1 MIHNTIENKHV
12 SRIEGQCTNREVY
25 QAQRPRCGSF
35 ALSNSA
41 VWIIRTI
48 HLAMAQVIES
58 EIRKREVPY
67 PLLGGRDTS
76 ESGLFRSLLWRRVG
90 FQGVT
95 GIVMEGS
102 PAPTHFSRVSEAGS
116 SPGQCQVMFAQ
127 NAPSATSYNQQPQ
140 QPQQPSFDI
149 LLRQLTSISIPAEAL
164 EQLGQSRQLEEVVE
178 SMTRRHTVHERL
190 FLATDQHVRLL
201 HQRHDSLMSQ
211 LQQFESQQEGR
222 WLAYSEADRLQQAS
236 FNETVAQ
243 VQDMVCKVQSLS
255 TKLDEARSNLGLLQ
269 EAVGALQADVAAC
282 DAKIDAVFGK
292 VSVLSS
298 QSGQEEGA
306 ATESRVHASID
317 HSADAHVINP
327 QPATYRQHMELL
339 MKQLLEERAR
349 REALDDKLSRE
360 ISVRQQM
367 ERRLV
372 SLEQRQ
378 GSATAVPSA
387 TQVFAMSPEPSSD
400 CQPQMPMDATDSWW
414 HFGAGPPGLTNQPP
428 RIPENLRRPGP
439 VEGQQPVADRMRETY
454 GRALGVN
461 LEVSDAG
468 QTGRM
473 DEQEEHQDKGASS
486 GGAHADDA
494 VDVDKIP
501 EGRWKLLKDL
511 QQLELTG
518 ARTWEQGVQLAS
530 WRAQCSTIFN
540 GVGYSFAQYAQ
551 LVWSQAEKM
560 YSDKAIGM
568 KKPEVPMIRTEH
580 LDYEARLTSAL
591 LRILPEAIKTPA
603 VERADDGCISSAML
617 CMGILSRLQPAG
629 PEEATSLLSFL
640 RSPPTATTAQE
651 LEGLLRR
658 YNLAL
663 RRLHQ
668 LQMPPMAPSETLKAL
683 QAMTRAVERK
693 YNSFHMRL
701 NLLRLFPE
709 ASTRPTEEGV
719 SKFKET
725 VEQQLHEITADEIA
739 RESKNRD
746 LTTVSRVDTGSG
758 GQGSDTS
765 KRGICHF
772 FSKPGGCYRKNCPFQ
787 HVADLRKGKPKGD
800 DGRGKGK
807 GKGKDKDGKGKV
819 QQVESSQ
826 TSSPNAPSH
835 PEGKAK
841 AKADPKGKPK
851 GKAKAEA
858 QKLLGVDDAKPKVSM
873 IRVGPIAGRFPQFE
887 EEPDSRAEPQGIHI
901 PLEHSGGPGSF
912 MWSETHLYALC
923 EASEGE
929 RFLASA
935 SCPNRAVLQFRHF
948 DVFQSLPESI
958 WSARNTWDFDG
969 EVWDNDGH
977 VATVVQSGECAD
989 EYVVAIFIDH
999 RDHDMYRTIVFTQ
1012 ERKAQWHKQHD
1023 DQEIWPPTVAKAST
1037 PQDTVVDA
1045 PGWVLLD
1052 SGANEVC
1059 RPLDESLDLNDAAK
1073 FIPLNVTL
1081 ASGQESVG
1089 YRSVRDGEVVMDMNG
1104 SSEWIAGI
1112 QKLASIGRTFTWGP
1126 QGAVLHTPDGDV
1138 QEVMIRNGLPFIS
1151 WEKFKRLRSRLSKS
1165 HRQGPQ
1171 MQLGRSWNASVTEA
1185 APAILV
1191 PGEHMGYEAAAQKA
1205 GLKEE
1210 PQALED
1216 AVDETE
1222 AQAKQWLERGSCTWG
1237 DLLALL
1243 VRAKLKLRRRRRHAE
1258 GADKE
1263 QVAIWNF
1270 GRWCHGGCHGMT
1282 VLSRTHPWLT
1292 KLMASLISKDK
1303 PDFAF
1308 TTITVTEDTAFLP
1321 HRDKF
1326 NAAGTM
1332 NYARGLTRFTGGQI
1346 WIHDVSAAE
1355 DKACAWRQVRAGKDA
1370 LPGRLLDTCQKSVVF
1385 DGRATLHGTEP
1396 FSGHRVMI
1404 LAYTPRGIEKA
1415 SSEELTAL
1423 ARLGFKHPVINE
1435 FEIPRRMED
1444 TTDGSSNPTSE
1455 ASPRKQHI
1463 SVSCSEQA
1471 NTSLPSEVKV
1481 RFRDMPEVHEY
1492 SEAKGLFSE
1501 SEIEYAPTEV
1511 DVDDDGIDQAIDLR
1525 VEKGSKPSVKV
1536 DGKGKGGFGSGE
1548 GDWAVIGPDD
1558 TFDQMLDKLGLAE
1571 DISRDASARADG
1583 TDDSDDPE
1591 KVLRRKCLD
1600 GFFKHGCPECT
1611 GSRGHRRLHRKLK
1624 NQPVSEGTLNID
1636 VSGPHGESI
1645 DKQRYFLAAVLLM
1658 PDGTCIPFAKCMETK
1673 TANETRKKLTE
1684 VLAQVVAMSDGQVPL
1699 LRVHSDCGGE
1709 FTADSMCAY
1718 FRRMGL
1724 WKTKSVPY
1732 CKQSSGKVERAIQ
1745 TIKHQSTSLLLHG
1758 GLPAIFWTFAVQHAV
1773 YVLRAAALEIP
1784 CPKDARIF
1792 GSLVAVKKPHSE
1804 AFESRVE
1811 QGIYLGADDSFVDGA
1826 NVLVQ
1831 RDGEGGMKIIKSRL
1845 PVLLNVPKPTWK
1857 KSLSPDE
1864 EHEVWISSEGEV
1876 RWTAPHAGEITTF
1889 EERTDG
1895 PQYDDPTR
1903 YRNLEQAIKRK
1914 LHGHD
1919 ERDDLPDLV
1928 RFNHGFLVAEPSC
1941 LKAKVETDGSAG
1953 NAEAEGKYV
1962 VLVAEYEEEQIRQE
1976 METLLSGAERASAR
1990 AVDNHGK

>member
-1 MIHNTIENKHV
+1 
-12 SRIEGQCTNREVY
+12 
-25 QAQRPRCGSF
+25 
-35 ALSNSA
+35 
-41 VWIIRTI
+41 
-48 HLAMAQVIES
+48 
-58 EIRKREVPY
+58 
-67 PLLGGRDTS
+67 
-76 ESGLFRSLLWRRVG
+76 
-90 FQGVT
+90 
-95 GIVMEGS
+95 MEGS

-116 SPGQCQVMFAQ
+116 PPGQCQVMFAQ
-127 NAPSATSYNQQPQ
+127 NATSATSYNQQHQ

-222 WLAYSEADRLQQAS
+222 WLAYFEADRLQQAS

-255 TKLDEARSNLGLLQ
+255 TKLDEARSDLGLLQ

-378 GSATAVPSA
+378 GSATAAPSA
-387 TQVFAMSPEPSSD
+387 TQVFAMSPEPSSE

-468 QTGRM
+468 QTGRI
-473 DEQEEHQDKGASS
+473 DEQEEHQEKGASS

-511 QQLELTG
+511 PPLELTG
-518 ARTWEQGVQLAS
+518 AQTWEQGVQLAS

-540 GVGYSFAQYAQ
+540 GVGYSFAQYAK

-560 YSDKAIGM
+560 YSDKTIGM

-746 LTTVSRVDTGSG
+746 LSTVSRVDTGGG

-772 FSKPGGCYRKNCPFQ
+772 FGKPGGCYRKNCPFQ
-787 HVADLRKGKPKGD
+787 HVADLGKGKPKGD

-835 PEGKAK
+835 PEVKAK

-873 IRVGPIAGRFPQFE
+873 IRVGPIAGRFRQFE

-935 SCPNRAVLQFRHF
+935 SRPNRAVLQFRHF

-989 EYVVAIFIDH
+989 EYIVAIFIDH
-999 RDHDMYRTIVFTQ
+999 RDHDMHRTIVFTQ

-1052 SGANEVC
+1052 SGE
-1059 RPLDESLDLNDAAK
+1059 
-1073 FIPLNVTL
+1073 
-1081 ASGQESVG
+1081 
-1089 YRSVRDGEVVMDMNG
+1089 
-1104 SSEWIAGI
+1104 
-1112 QKLASIGRTFTWGP
+1112 
-1126 QGAVLHTPDGDV
+1126 
-1138 QEVMIRNGLPFIS
+1138 
-1151 WEKFKRLRSRLSKS
+1151 
-1165 HRQGPQ
+1165 
-1171 MQLGRSWNASVTEA
+1171 
-1185 APAILV
+1185 
-1191 PGEHMGYEAAAQKA
+1191 
-1205 GLKEE
+1205 
-1210 PQALED
+1210 
-1216 AVDETE
+1216 
-1222 AQAKQWLERGSCTWG
+1222 
-1237 DLLALL
+1237 
-1243 VRAKLKLRRRRRHAE
+1243 
-1258 GADKE
+1258 
-1263 QVAIWNF
+1263 
-1270 GRWCHGGCHGMT
+1270 
-1282 VLSRTHPWLT
+1282 
-1292 KLMASLISKDK
+1292 
-1303 PDFAF
+1303 
-1308 TTITVTEDTAFLP
+1308 
-1321 HRDKF
+1321 
-1326 NAAGTM
+1326 
-1332 NYARGLTRFTGGQI
+1332 
-1346 WIHDVSAAE
+1346 
-1355 DKACAWRQVRAGKDA
+1355 
-1370 LPGRLLDTCQKSVVF
+1370 
-1385 DGRATLHGTEP
+1385 
-1396 FSGHRVMI
+1396 
-1404 LAYTPRGIEKA
+1404 
-1415 SSEELTAL
+1415 
-1423 ARLGFKHPVINE
+1423 
-1435 FEIPRRMED
+1435 
-1444 TTDGSSNPTSE
+1444 
-1455 ASPRKQHI
+1455 
-1463 SVSCSEQA
+1463 
-1471 NTSLPSEVKV
+1471 
-1481 RFRDMPEVHEY
+1481 
-1492 SEAKGLFSE
+1492 
-1501 SEIEYAPTEV
+1501 
-1511 DVDDDGIDQAIDLR
+1511 
-1525 VEKGSKPSVKV
+1525 
-1536 DGKGKGGFGSGE
+1536 
-1548 GDWAVIGPDD
+1548 
-1558 TFDQMLDKLGLAE
+1558 
-1571 DISRDASARADG
+1571 
-1583 TDDSDDPE
+1583 
-1591 KVLRRKCLD
+1591 
-1600 GFFKHGCPECT
+1600 
-1611 GSRGHRRLHRKLK
+1611 
-1624 NQPVSEGTLNID
+1624 
-1636 VSGPHGESI
+1636 
-1645 DKQRYFLAAVLLM
+1645 
-1658 PDGTCIPFAKCMETK
+1658 
-1673 TANETRKKLTE
+1673 
-1684 VLAQVVAMSDGQVPL
+1684 
-1699 LRVHSDCGGE
+1699 
-1709 FTADSMCAY
+1709 
-1718 FRRMGL
+1718 
-1724 WKTKSVPY
+1724 
-1732 CKQSSGKVERAIQ
+1732 
-1745 TIKHQSTSLLLHG
+1745 
-1758 GLPAIFWTFAVQHAV
+1758 
-1773 YVLRAAALEIP
+1773 
-1784 CPKDARIF
+1784 
-1792 GSLVAVKKPHSE
+1792 
-1804 AFESRVE
+1804 
-1811 QGIYLGADDSFVDGA
+1811 
-1826 NVLVQ
+1826 
-1831 RDGEGGMKIIKSRL
+1831 
-1845 PVLLNVPKPTWK
+1845 
-1857 KSLSPDE
+1857 
-1864 EHEVWISSEGEV
+1864 
-1876 RWTAPHAGEITTF
+1876 
-1889 EERTDG
+1889 
-1895 PQYDDPTR
+1895 
-1903 YRNLEQAIKRK
+1903 
-1914 LHGHD
+1914 
-1919 ERDDLPDLV
+1919 
-1928 RFNHGFLVAEPSC
+1928 
-1941 LKAKVETDGSAG
+1941 
-1953 NAEAEGKYV
+1953 
-1962 VLVAEYEEEQIRQE
+1962 
-1976 METLLSGAERASAR
+1976 
-1990 AVDNHGK
+1990 